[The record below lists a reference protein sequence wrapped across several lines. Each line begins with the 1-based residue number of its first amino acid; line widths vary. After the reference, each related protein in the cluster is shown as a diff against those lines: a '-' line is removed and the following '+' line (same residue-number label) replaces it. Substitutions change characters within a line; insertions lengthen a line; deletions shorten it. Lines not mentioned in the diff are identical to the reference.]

1 MTDARQ
7 RLGETGEKLACE
19 ELTERGYAIL
29 AKRYRTRHGE
39 IDIVAQDGE
48 TIVFVEVKMKSS
60 PECGRAVEAVT
71 RWKQRRVVRMAVDY
85 IARHDLHA
93 RPIRF
98 DVVAIDVV
106 DGLPRI
112 TVIAAAFDGVA

>member
-1 MTDARQ
+1 MTEARQ
-7 RLGETGEKLACE
+7 RLGETGEKLACD
-19 ELTERGYAIL
+19 ELLAKGYAIVDR
-29 AKRYRTRHGE
+29 RYRTRHGE

-60 PECGRAVEAVT
+60 PECGLAVEAVT

-106 DGLPRI
+106 DGIPRI
-112 TVIAAAFDGVA
+112 TVIAAAFDAVG